1 MSILSFH
8 HLIDAEQ
15 IQKSDIDK
23 LFALAER
30 YRNTDP
36 KKIVEEGDCRGYILA
51 TLFFEPSTR
60 TRFSFESAMLRLGGQ
75 VITIESGD
83 SSSAKKGESLAD
95 MSRVMSKYAN
105 LIAMRHPEIGSVAEF
120 AKYAEVP
127 VINAG
132 DGANQHPSQSL
143 VDMYTIFCE
152 KKRLNNLKIGFLG
165 DLKYGRAAR
174 SLLTVLSKYS
184 NNHFVLISH
193 SSLSLGQ
200 KKKQE
205 LEKCKCSIEETSD
218 LESVIND
225 LDVLYVTR
233 VQKERFESEQEY
245 DRVKNLYQINKKTLA
260 NVKSNLIIMHPLPR
274 VNEIDP
280 EVDSMPQAKYFEQVG
295 YGLYVRMALLSLMKK
310 SL

>member
-23 LFALAER
+23 LFALAEG

-75 VITIESGD
+75 VITLESGD

-95 MSRVMSKYAN
+95 MARVMSKYAD

-120 AKYAEVP
+120 SKHAEVP

-132 DGANQHPSQSL
+132 DGSNQHPSQSL

-184 NNHFVLISH
+184 DNHFVLISH
-193 SSLSLGQ
+193 PSLSLD
-200 KKKQE
+200 KKIKQE
-205 LEKCKCSIEETSD
+205 LEQSNSIIEETSD

-233 VQKERFESEQEY
+233 VQKERFDSEQEY
-245 DRVKNLYQINKKTLA
+245 DRVKNLYQINKKNLA
-260 NVKSNLIIMHPLPR
+260 NVKPDLIIMHPLPR
-274 VNEIDP
+274 VNEIDT
-280 EVDSMPQAKYFEQVG
+280 EVDAMPYAKYFEQVG

-310 SL
+310 